1 MNKEDKDFMEAN
13 INNYHTIQNGYLRN
27 LDIHLMNRYEAIYR
41 AYLDKNFILTKWCP
55 ACVMDCVSRAYYYY
69 MNLPQEEVQ
78 DLLKTDLKNNNLTN
92 IVKPKR
98 GRPKK

>member
-1 MNKEDKDFMEAN
+1 MNQEDKDFMEDN

-41 AYLDKNFILTKWCP
+41 SNLDANFLLTKWCP
-55 ACVMDCVSRAYYYY
+55 ACVMDCLTRIYNHYLS
-69 MNLPQEEVQ
+69 LPQEEVQ
-78 DLLKTDLKNNNLTN
+78 DLTKTDLTN

-98 GRPKK
+98 GRPKR

>member
-1 MNKEDKDFMEAN
+1 MNQEDKDFMEDN

-41 AYLDKNFILTKWCP
+41 SNLDANFLLTKWCP
-55 ACVMDCVSRAYYYY
+55 ACVMDCISRLYNHYVS
-69 MNLPQEEVQ
+69 LPQEEVQ
-78 DLLKTDLKNNNLTN
+78 DLTKTDLTN

-98 GRPKK
+98 GRPKR

>member
-1 MNKEDKDFMEAN
+1 MNREDMDFMEAN

-41 AYLDKNFILTKWCP
+41 SNLDANFLLTKWCP
-55 ACVMDCVSRAYYYY
+55 ACVMDCLTRLYNHYIS
-69 MNLPQEEVQ
+69 LPQEDVQ
-78 DLLKTDLKNNNLTN
+78 ELPKTDLSN

-98 GRPKK
+98 GRPKR

>member
-1 MNKEDKDFMEAN
+1 MNQEDKDFMEAN

-41 AYLDKNFILTKWCP
+41 SNLDANFLLTKWCA
-55 ACVMDCVSRAYYYY
+55 ACVMDCLTRLYNHYVS
-69 MNLPQEEVQ
+69 LPQEEIQ
-78 DLLKTDLKNNNLTN
+78 DLPKTDLTN

-98 GRPKK
+98 GRPRR

>member
-1 MNKEDKDFMEAN
+1 MNQEDKDFMEAN

-41 AYLDKNFILTKWCP
+41 SNLDANFLLTKWCP
-55 ACVMDCVSRAYYYY
+55 ACVMDCLTRIYNHYIS
-69 MNLPQEEVQ
+69 LPQEEVQ
-78 DLLKTDLKNNNLTN
+78 DLTKTDLTN

-98 GRPKK
+98 GRPKR